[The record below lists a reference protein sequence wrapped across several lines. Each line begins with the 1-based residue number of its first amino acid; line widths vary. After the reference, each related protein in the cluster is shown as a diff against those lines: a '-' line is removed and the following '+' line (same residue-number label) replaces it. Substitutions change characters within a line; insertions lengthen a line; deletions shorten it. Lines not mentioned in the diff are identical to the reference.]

1 MLFIPRQALL
11 QVLGKGVG
19 TDVAKYINMAVVA
32 VFQALQGAILLHL
45 VEKFVDLVKQTV
57 VIAGGHCPA
66 LVARIAQV
74 EGNPY
79 LGEVNLVHRQ
89 LIGVDQG
96 QIDLT
101 FIDHAQQVNHLD
113 GVRLFVFECRILL
126 FQFCQLFGMGAAL
139 EHHDLLADQVFGIG
153 RPRATVA
160 VDNLRGDFQV
170 RMGEAYL

>member
-1 MLFIPRQALL
+1 ML
-11 QVLGKGVG
+11 QVLGEGVG
-19 TDVAKYINMAVVA
+19 ANVAKHIDMPVIT
-32 VFQALQGAILLHL
+32 VFQALQGAVLLHL
-45 VEKFVDLVKQTV
+45 VEKFVDLVEQAV
-57 VIAGGHCPA
+57 VIPGRHRPA
-66 LVARIAQV
+66 LVTRITEV
-74 EGNPY
+74 ERDPHVGKID
-79 LGEVNLVHRQ
+79 LVHRQ

-153 RPRATVA
+153 RP
-160 VDNLRGDFQV
+160 
-170 RMGEAYL
+170 